1 VTRTIR
7 VLLVGADSLDTASV
21 RVTFLP
27 LPILWPAGVV
37 LILLS
42 AITLRRRAL
51 SDLPA
56 DE

>member
-1 VTRTIR
+1 MQTMR

-27 LPILWPAGVV
+27 LPILWPAGVA

-42 AITLRRRAL
+42 VIAPGRPIS
-51 SDLPA
+51 SDHPA
-56 DE
+56 NE